1 MRLLIIILLA
11 LLTAI
16 GLGTILSEDTGLM
29 IFSYAGYNVQMS
41 LSFFV
46 LSSLLLF
53 AFVYTI
59 VRILGGLIRLPKS
72 INRWSVHRRHR
83 RSEKYLSQGI
93 LAMLEGDWRSAE
105 QAFQRGASDSRLPL
119 VNYLA
124 AARAAQ
130 HVGAIQ
136 RRDHY
141 LRLAHEDNPRAAL
154 AVGLTQAKLQ
164 LSQRQTEEA
173 YATLKHL
180 APDHAGQ
187 DQVNALLLE
196 AATELREWPEALRL
210 LNDPKCKNMLPAEQ
224 LKARQLAV
232 YAGCLRE
239 AGESHDRIRLDQ
251 EWANIPRKLTGEVKL
266 IEAYVRA
273 RLNFVEVSDCEL
285 LLRKTLKKKWD
296 SALIC
301 QYGLVTG
308 SNIVKQIQFA
318 EHMLATHA
326 DDAALLLALGR
337 LCKRNSLWGKALT
350 YLEDSLA
357 LQPGAE
363 VYQELGLL
371 LQQQGEH
378 VAASTYFH
386 LGLALA
392 TGLGDKETVPLL
404 KGPDMNNAIVEGAR
418 KVV

>member
-1 MRLLIIILLA
+1 MRFLIIMLLGLLA
-11 LLTAI
+11 GIGAGMLL
-16 GLGTILSEDTGLM
+16 SKDTGLL
-29 IFSYAGYNVQMS
+29 IYSYAGDVTQMR
-41 LSFFV
+41 LGYFV
-46 LSSLLLF
+46 VAALLLF
-53 AFVYTI
+53 AFVYVI
-59 VRILGGLIRLPKS
+59 VRVLGGLIRLPKS

-93 LAMLEGDWRSAE
+93 LAMLEGDWRAAE
-105 QAFQRGASDSRLPL
+105 QSFQRGAGDSRLPL

-130 HVGAIQ
+130 HAGAIQ

-141 LRLAHEDNPRAAL
+141 LRLAHEDNPQAVL

-196 AATELREWPEALRL
+196 AATALREWPEALRL
-210 LNDPKCKNMLPAEQ
+210 LNDPKCKKILPADQ
-224 LKARQLAV
+224 LKAKQLAV

-239 AGESHDRIRLDQ
+239 AGESHDRTRLDK
-251 EWANIPRKLTGEVKL
+251 EWADIPRKLTEEAKL
-266 IEAYVRA
+266 IETYVRA
-273 RLNFVEVSDCEL
+273 RLNFTDVSDCEL
-285 LLRKTLKKKWD
+285 LLRKTLKKKWNK
-296 SALIC
+296 SLSC
-301 QYGLVTG
+301 LYGLVTG
-308 SNIVKQIQFA
+308 NNIVKQIQFA
-318 EHMLATHA
+318 ERMLVTHP
-326 DDAALLLALGR
+326 DDAVLLLTLGR

-357 LQPGAE
+357 VQPSAE
-363 VYQELGLL
+363 AYQELALL
-371 LQQQGEH
+371 LEQQGDH
-378 VAASTYFH
+378 IAASTYFQ

-392 TGLGDKETVPLL
+392 TGLNDKETVPLL
-404 KGPDMNNAIVEGAR
+404 AGPGIN
-418 KVV
+418 

>member
-16 GLGTILSEDTGLM
+16 GLGTILSRDTGLM

-46 LSSLLLF
+46 LSALLLF
-53 AFVYTI
+53 FIVYTI
-59 VRILGGLIRLPKS
+59 VRGLGGLLRLPKN
-72 INRWSVHRRHR
+72 INRWAMHRRLR

-93 LAMLEGDWRSAE
+93 LAMMEGDWRAAE
-105 QAFQRGASDSRLPL
+105 DAFQRGATDSRLPL

-130 HVGAIQ
+130 HAGAIQ

-141 LRLAHEDNPRAAL
+141 LRLAHEDSPQAAL
-154 AVGLTQAKLQ
+154 AVGLTQARLQ
-164 LSQRQTEEA
+164 LSQRQTEQA

-180 APDHAGQ
+180 APDRAGQ

-196 AATELREWPEALRL
+196 AAAELKEWPEALRL
-210 LNDPKCKNMLPAEQ
+210 LNDPGCKNMLPADQ

-239 AGESHDRIRLDQ
+239 SGDRTRLDR
-251 EWANIPRKLTGEVKL
+251 EWANIPRKLKEEVKL

-273 RLNFVEVSDCEL
+273 RLNFPDVSDCEL
-285 LLRKTLKKKWD
+285 LLRKTLKKKWN
-296 SALIC
+296 SVLIGL
-301 QYGLVTG
+301 YGLVTG

-318 EHMLATHA
+318 ERMLATHSN
-326 DDAALLLALGR
+326 DAALLLTLGR
-337 LCKRNSLWGKALT
+337 LCKRNSLWGKALA

-357 LQPGAE
+357 TQASAE
-363 VYQELGLL
+363 ACQELALL
-371 LQQQGEH
+371 LEQQGDH
-378 VAASTYFH
+378 VAANTYFH
-386 LGLALA
+386 RGLALA
-392 TGLGDKETVPLL
+392 TDLGDVKTMPLL
-404 KGPDMNNAIVEGAR
+404 TAPDADDATVEGTR
-418 KVV
+418 QRV